1 MTSVDTMGICLMTF
15 DNDPSHHKPYNST
28 AFCVAVVFAATVVV
42 VVIVIVDVVYRMS

>member
-28 AFCVAVVFAATVVV
+28 VFYIVVVFPATIVV
-42 VVIVIVDVVYRMS
+42 VVIATVIYRTS